1 MLRPFRADDFE
12 AALEFAK
19 DQATARWV
27 PALPAADGASIAEVY
42 EEARVAG
49 ELLLLVIADRTS
61 DAYLGEV
68 TVVVGEH
75 QVGELGCGLIPA
87 ARGRGIASEA
97 LRLLGD
103 WAFRALELGRLQVFV
118 ALENVAAL
126 RLSERAGFRREGV
139 LRAYWQSDGA
149 RLDAVVLAR
158 LPNDRPSSRS

>member
-27 PALPAADGASIAEVY
+27 PALPAADGASIADAY
-42 EEARVAG
+42 EESRVAG

-118 ALENVAAL
+118 AMENVAAL

-158 LPNDRPSSRS
+158 LPDDRPSSRS

>member
-27 PALPAADGASIAEVY
+27 PALPATDGASIAEAY

-49 ELLLLVIADRTS
+49 ELLLLVIADRTC

-118 ALENVAAL
+118 APENVAAL

-139 LRAYWQSDGA
+139 LRAYWQSDSA

-158 LPNDRPSSRS
+158 LPDDRQSSRS

>member
-27 PALPAADGASIAEVY
+27 PALPAADGASIVEVY
-42 EEARVAG
+42 EEARVTG
-49 ELLLLVIADRTS
+49 EMLLLVIADRTS

-68 TVVVGEH
+68 TVV
-75 QVGELGCGLIPA
+75 VGELGCGLIPA

-158 LPNDRPSSRS
+158 LPNDRP